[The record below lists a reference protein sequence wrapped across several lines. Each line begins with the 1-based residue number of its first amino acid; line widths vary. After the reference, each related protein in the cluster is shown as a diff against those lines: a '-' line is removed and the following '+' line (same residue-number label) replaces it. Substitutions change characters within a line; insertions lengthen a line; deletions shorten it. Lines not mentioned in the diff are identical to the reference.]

1 MRPSRTTAETER
13 GGNAPQM
20 GPSPMLATR
29 YHAAVRMANDHKTTP
44 VPVGRARHPSANHER
59 YC

>member
-1 MRPSRTTAETER
+1 
-13 GGNAPQM
+13 M